1 MSSGDHDG
9 MAQLLAAARGG
20 EDGAVARL
28 CAALYQDLRVVARS
42 RLRSHQPFTLLNTT
56 ALVHESFLRLS
67 RTGRVDVGD
76 RNHFLGYGAKV
87 MRSVIVGFV
96 RERMTDR
103 RGGGVGHVPLNDEI
117 IGGAT
122 DEEARIVR
130 IHTALEELADVDPR
144 MVRVV
149 EMRYFAGMREIEIAA
164 VLNVTE
170 RTVRRDWEK
179 ARLLLRSSLQ

>member
-1 MSSGDHDG
+1 MW
-9 MAQLLAAARGG
+9 
-20 EDGAVARL
+20 
-28 CAALYQDLRVVARS
+28 
-42 RLRSHQPFTLLNTT
+42 
-56 ALVHESFLRLS
+56 
-67 RTGRVDVGD
+67 
-76 RNHFLGYGAKV
+76 
-87 MRSVIVGFV
+87 VGFV